1 MNIVIC
7 EKKNVLKLLQEAHP
21 KYDVIIS
28 INDPYVGSAR
38 KWESHKKAKW
48 ELKIEKY
55 IPKDKT
61 LILYFWDSDI
71 VEPNGPSLD
80 IIRQITEFS
89 KSLDKNCNL
98 LIHCK
103 MGVSR
108 SPSAG
113 MIVLMG
119 RGYSYHDAYDYILMK
134 RPIAIPNTL
143 MLELYNQLQHLD
155 VLQ

>member
-7 EKKNVLKLLQEAHP
+7 EKKNVLKLLSHS
-21 KYDVIIS
+21 KYDAIIS

-48 ELKIEKY
+48 ASKIAKY
-55 IPKDKT
+55 IPKDKS
-61 LILYFWDSDI
+61 LILYFWDSVI

-80 IIRQITEFS
+80 IIRQIIEFS
-89 KSLDKNCNL
+89 KSLLKNCNL

-108 SPSAG
+108 SPAAG
-113 MIVLMG
+113 MIVLAEHGMDIN
-119 RGYSYHDAYDYILMK
+119 DAYEYILT
-134 RPIAIPNTL
+134 RRLIAIPNSL
-143 MLELYNQLQHLD
+143 MLELYKENFERK
-155 VLQ
+155 